1 MMGRMKE
8 CTLPSTPKYAMV
20 ARDDDVKLGI
30 HSSALFFGKY
40 DVIAV
45 MACYAFALLLLA
57 VAGLMVGLGIA
68 YFTGLMVAEGIAL
81 YHYRLI
87 KDRSREKCFKAFLHN
102 NWLGAVVFA
111 GVVGNFWLRA

>member
-57 VAGLMVGLGIA
+57 VAGLMV
-68 YFTGLMVAEGIAL
+68 AEGIAL